1 MTHIRLITEDEA
13 TGQVADDYE
22 FISGVYSRGDAERRT
37 PIADVF
43 RASSIVPAYCHFTR
57 IQLGLITDQGRAY
70 LESPDATVPR
80 MVPDFATAMFSSCF
94 Y

>member
-1 MTHIRLITEDEA
+1 MTHIRMIAEDEA
-13 TGQVADDYE
+13 DGQVADDYE
-22 FISGVYSRGDAERRT
+22 FFAGIYSQGDPERRA

-43 RASSIVPAYCHFTR
+43 RASSIVPPYCHFTA

-80 MVPDFATAMFSSCF
+80 MVPVFSTAMFSSCF